1 MTVCG
6 EEGSVRSWLALSFL
20 ALEVSWCHACCT
32 LLFRAGVEAHP
43 QAGEEKSPA
52 CDEKSVKFVLLKVPW
67 RSEYNFLYKR
77 SVDTGTQ
84 QLLILVISVRL
95 AGLEA
100 EVVVDLV
107 DLVQPK
113 LN

>member
-1 MTVCG
+1 M
-6 EEGSVRSWLALSFL
+6 
-20 ALEVSWCHACCT
+20 
-32 LLFRAGVEAHP
+32 
-43 QAGEEKSPA
+43 
-52 CDEKSVKFVLLKVPW
+52 KFVLLKVPW